1 MKHLNKLRVLS
12 FLAML
17 MIGGLASTASA
28 QNATIAEPDSTAA
41 DLMYL
46 VDADNSLRAL
56 PQESGQMEHHKNKL
70 GKLASIVGT
79 AANAAGALG
88 GIGALAGANS
98 ISTLKTGIQVMGTAA
113 NVESLADAAN
123 TLAGAEGMDFTFPG
137 AASNLKVNND
147 GKDVRVL
154 INLRGKKHEDGLTL
168 FKVVRFTKSKKDRR
182 LQWFQTKAALINTEN
197 SDKADK
203 AGYLSFGYQSYGD
216 HSSVITIPAAQ
227 LKTGEYGVFYLGNMI
242 TQTLTSLCYT
252 FSVE

>member
-98 ISTLKTGIQVMGTAA
+98 ISTLKTGIQVMGTA
-113 NVESLADAAN
+113 
-123 TLAGAEGMDFTFPG
+123 
-137 AASNLKVNND
+137 SNLKVNND

-242 TQTLTSLCYT
+242 TPTLTSLCYT